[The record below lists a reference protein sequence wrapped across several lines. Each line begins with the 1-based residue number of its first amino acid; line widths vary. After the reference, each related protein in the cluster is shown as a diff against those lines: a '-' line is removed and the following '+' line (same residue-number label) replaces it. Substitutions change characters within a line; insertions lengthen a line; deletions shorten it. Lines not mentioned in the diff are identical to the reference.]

1 MFPGGKSRSMCT
13 ADIPYHLHVLIVL
26 KFGSLNRLE
35 PLGPVQ
41 ACNGIALPLLALHV
55 YLPRCMLEGCTYTTK
70 VESTV
75 SGFSTKKC
83 EKYFYQYI
91 KHGNYNW

>member
-1 MFPGGKSRSMCT
+1 MCR
-13 ADIPYHLHVLIVL
+13 
-26 KFGSLNRLE
+26 SLNLLE

-55 YLPRCMLEGCTYTTK
+55 CLPRCMLEGCTYSTE

-75 SGFSTKKC
+75 SGFSTEKC